1 MLEFSL
7 VLLLGIIFGIMVGL
21 LPGVPGYIGP
31 LIMFPFVSILPVEHI
46 LTFWLSTHIG
56 SQYFGSVAAILLK
69 IPGEVSSLVY
79 VRDIGKLDMRQRLDL
94 VRQTAWGSTM
104 GNMFAL
110 AILLVV
116 YYFGLSTGVVQLSGN
131 NVKLFLLITL
141 MVVMCWFT
149 NHRVLSFMMFIMG
162 VIFSEKTAGTLPT
175 WVFKMQE
182 YTTDMTLF
190 GLILGMLIIPEFI
203 KEMFDEKREDPVDV
217 NIKDIKRSKLD
228 FRAMFRGT
236 WIGSLMGLIPG
247 PSHILSGIVSYN
259 SYKKDDTQKKIISAE
274 SANNSA
280 TISAIMPFLFIGF
293 PITLSEFLLADL
305 LQVKMFLMPMDFKN
319 SWSVFGGLNLIEMSF
334 LVMATSALV
343 YHVLAQRFLGF
354 YEKLLHLAYG
364 RLKLIFVALICYL
377 VYVDL
382 TFNPVYLIPYLLT
395 LAVLTW
401 IGYKMLRNDINPMPL
416 VFGYI
421 LGDMMTW
428 SGYHFFKLHL
438 ATI

>member
-1 MLEFSL
+1 
-7 VLLLGIIFGIMVGL
+7 
-21 LPGVPGYIGP
+21 
-31 LIMFPFVSILPVEHI
+31 
-46 LTFWLSTHIG
+46 
-56 SQYFGSVAAILLK
+56 
-69 IPGEVSSLVY
+69 
-79 VRDIGKLDMRQRLDL
+79 
-94 VRQTAWGSTM
+94 
-104 GNMFAL
+104 
-110 AILLVV
+110 
-116 YYFGLSTGVVQLSGN
+116 
-131 NVKLFLLITL
+131 
-141 MVVMCWFT
+141 
-149 NHRVLSFMMFIMG
+149 LSFLMFIIGMA
-162 VIFSEKTAGTLPT
+162 FSEKTAGTLPT
-175 WVFKMQE
+175 WVFHMQE

-203 KEMFDEKREDPVDV
+203 REMIDEKKEDPVDV

-228 FRAMFRGT
+228 FKAMFRGT

-259 SYKKDDTQKKIISAE
+259 SYKKDETQKKVISAE

-319 SWSVFGGLNLIEMSF
+319 AWSVFGGLNLIEMSF
-334 LVMATSALV
+334 LVIVVSALI
-343 YHVLAQRFLGF
+343 YHLLAQRFLGF

-377 VYVDL
+377 IYVDL
-382 TFNPVYLIPYLLT
+382 KFNPVYLIPYFLT

>member
-46 LTFWLSTHIG
+46 LTFWLATHIG

>member
-46 LTFWLSTHIG
+46 LTFWLATHIG

-110 AILLVV
+110 GILLVV

-141 MVVMCWFT
+141 MMVMCWFT
-149 NHRVLSFMMFIMG
+149 NHKALSFLMFIIGMA
-162 VIFSEKTAGTLPT
+162 FSEKTAGTLPT
-175 WVFKMQE
+175 WVFHMQE

-203 KEMFDEKREDPVDV
+203 REMIDEKKEDPVDV

-228 FRAMFRGT
+228 FKAMFRGT

-259 SYKKDDTQKKIISAE
+259 SYKKDETQKKVISAE

-319 SWSVFGGLNLIEMSF
+319 AWSVFGGLNLIEMSF
-334 LVMATSALV
+334 LVIVVSALI
-343 YHVLAQRFLGF
+343 YHLLAQRFLGF

-377 VYVDL
+377 IYVDL
-382 TFNPVYLIPYLLT
+382 KFNPVSP
-395 LAVLTW
+395 
-401 IGYKMLRNDINPMPL
+401 
-416 VFGYI
+416 
-421 LGDMMTW
+421 
-428 SGYHFFKLHL
+428 
-438 ATI
+438 

>member
-1 MLEFSL
+1 MLEFAL
-7 VLLLGIIFGIMVGL
+7 ILLLGIIFGIMVGL

-31 LIMFPFVSILPVEHI
+31 LIMFPFVSVLPVEYI

-110 AILLVV
+110 GILLLV
-116 YYFGLSTGVVQLSGN
+116 YYLGLSTGVVSLSGN
-131 NVKLFLLITL
+131 NVKLLLLLTL

-149 NHRVLSFMMFIMG
+149 NHKTLSFVMFITG
-162 VIFSEKTAGTLPT
+162 VVFSEKTAGTLPT

-203 KEMFDEKREDPVDV
+203 REIVDEKREDPVDV

-259 SYKKDDTQKKIISAE
+259 SYKKDETQKKVISAE

-280 TISAIMPFLFIGF
+280 TISAVMPFLFIGF

-319 SWSVFGGLNLIEMSF
+319 AWSVFGGMNLIEMSF
-334 LVMATSALV
+334 LVILVSALI
-343 YHVLAQRFLGF
+343 YHFMAQRFLGV
-354 YEKLLHLAYG
+354 YEKVLHLAYG
-364 RLKLIFVALICYL
+364 KLKLIFVALICYL
-377 VYVDL
+377 IYVDL
-382 TFNPVYLIPYLLT
+382 IFNPVYLIPYFLT
-395 LAVLTW
+395 LAVLTY
-401 IGYKMLRNDINPMPL
+401 IGYRMLRADINPMPL

-428 SGYHFFKLHL
+428 SGYHFYKIYLVSV
-438 ATI
+438 

>member
-1 MLEFSL
+1 MLEFAL
-7 VLLLGIIFGIMVGL
+7 ILLLGIIFGIMVGL

-31 LIMFPFVSILPVEHI
+31 LIMFPFVSVLPVEYI

-110 AILLVV
+110 GILLLV
-116 YYFGLSTGVVQLSGN
+116 YYLGLSTGVVSLSGN
-131 NVKLFLLITL
+131 NVKLLLLLTL

-149 NHRVLSFMMFIMG
+149 NHKTLSFVMFITG
-162 VIFSEKTAGTLPT
+162 VVFSEKTAGTLPT

-182 YTTDMTLF
+182 YTTDMSLF

-203 KEMFDEKREDPVDV
+203 REIVDEKREDPVDV

-259 SYKKDDTQKKIISAE
+259 SYKKDETQKKVISAE

-319 SWSVFGGLNLIEMSF
+319 AWSVFGGMNLIEMSF
-334 LVMATSALV
+334 LVILVSALI
-343 YHVLAQRFLGF
+343 YHFMAQRFLGV
-354 YEKLLHLAYG
+354 YEKVLHLAYG
-364 RLKLIFVALICYL
+364 KLKLIFVALICYL
-377 VYVDL
+377 IYVDL
-382 TFNPVYLIPYLLT
+382 IFNPVYLIPYFLT
-395 LAVLTW
+395 LAVLTY
-401 IGYKMLRNDINPMPL
+401 IGYRMLRADINPMPL

-428 SGYHFFKLHL
+428 SGYHFYKIYLVSV
-438 ATI
+438 